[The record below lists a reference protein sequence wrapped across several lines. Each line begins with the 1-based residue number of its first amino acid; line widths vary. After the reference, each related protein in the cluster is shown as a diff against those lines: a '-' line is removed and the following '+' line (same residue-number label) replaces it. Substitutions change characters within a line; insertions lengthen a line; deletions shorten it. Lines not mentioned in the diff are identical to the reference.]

1 MSDGRVPAA
10 VLSLRFKI
18 VLLVAGP
25 LLVAA
30 FFGFG
35 FPERLIGPSG
45 QIDPGER
52 VSDLATAFELLLLEA
67 AEIPRT
73 ALERSPAEA
82 YADRGFSAIA
92 GRLEGV
98 GILSPDLYYLEWEG
112 TPVEPDPMFGSA
124 DSPPWSIRL
133 DGVASRLVV
142 RAGPDD
148 DGRLALASF
157 LIDARLRPLEFI
169 ELLPPELTAGIHLD
183 VEFTDDEAYVPAT
196 PTARGEPRRTETML
210 MLRSPAGDLLA
221 TAAVQPIPWE
231 HSRARLSA
239 IGQAWAVLLLLVLL
253 ALLFDWRGSCTTM
266 RGFLAAAA
274 VLGAARAALL
284 LTRAPAMLLPR
295 EIGTAALFGS
305 SEAGG
310 LLSSPADLL
319 LTAATL
325 YLLALA
331 ARCHGA
337 LPVTLGAS
345 ALLVY
350 SVIRMTFSV
359 AHNSTV
365 PLLDRPNITGWNA
378 RSVIVVGLALVML
391 GAAELLATLW
401 NRLRFRSTARS
412 QRPSRITVAL
422 ITIATAVACAVTL
435 QKLNE
440 KLAMERLDTE
450 FAPQV
455 LEQSSRRSLAL
466 SSAVRRVDQSLRE
479 HGTAGKPRSFMRDF
493 LAYHFW
499 VNSELFHSGYK
510 ASLDFYNPNGDLVSH
525 FGLDLPALEE
535 EILPTL
541 EASPEL
547 TIRNETFD
555 PAPSVRQALVHAEM
569 TVIRD
574 GAVLGVVVGHIL
586 DEPENLPFLPWS
598 QPYLAALGP
607 GSPYRQDDPFSSGP
621 DYVLYD
627 EHGTVALTTLRQ
639 PPAWTVQLVRTADRT
654 GLHVRAGDELY
665 QGLALRDGERLHLL
679 LLQAPGLI
687 ERLAAAVRL
696 ALIALLILGLLALL
710 PYLLPPHGP
719 AFLLRK
725 LRGSF
730 HRKLLAA
737 LLLASIV
744 PLVGLS
750 LFLRGYLESR
760 GDVELLSSAAQ
771 YLGAA
776 QRLVEDFT
784 AESADNDEAAP
795 ELDDNAMYW
804 LRRLLGQEIHVYE
817 NGLLRATSKPELFA
831 SGLLPM
837 RVDGDV
843 QRRLLAEGMPSLIIW
858 TTIGPSTIPVAYA
871 PVRGAE
877 PGRELLVAVPIILEQ
892 QQIARD
898 VDRVTEM
905 LLLATVLLVGLLS
918 VSAAYLAR
926 TVARPVRDLV
936 DATARIAD
944 GDYAARLVPR
954 TQDEVAELVDGFN
967 SMASALAAQRSDLE
981 RRRDYMERLLR
992 HATTGVISTDPEGRI
1007 VTFNPAAK
1015 ELLAVAGDSL
1025 RTGAD
1030 LVATL
1035 SATDELRPL
1044 AALLR
1049 SGACSRGE
1057 PTEVDF
1063 ERDRQPHRFRL
1074 VRVNL
1079 PDPSGGTL
1087 GSLVLLD
1094 DVTELMR
1101 SNQLA
1106 AWAEMARAIAHEI
1119 KNPLTPIQLST
1130 EHLQRLLRDRG
1141 DLPSPD
1147 MEACLETIIKQ
1158 VRMLY
1163 QIAGE
1168 FSAYAKLPSLAPEP
1182 ADPVAFV
1189 RATIGPYRA
1198 AKPPNVELVE
1208 RYEPTGQVAIDSK
1221 VLSRALLNLVE
1232 NALQAMPGGGT
1243 LELSVRPDEET
1254 DEAVLAVR
1262 DTGSG
1267 LDPDVQKKLF
1277 EPYFSTKSSG
1287 TGLGLAIVLRSVEA
1301 HKGTIEVESELGRGT
1316 TFRIR
1321 LPLHAA

>member
-1 MSDGRVPAA
+1 
-10 VLSLRFKI
+10 
-18 VLLVAGP
+18 
-25 LLVAA
+25 
-30 FFGFG
+30 
-35 FPERLIGPSG
+35 
-45 QIDPGER
+45 
-52 VSDLATAFELLLLEA
+52 
-67 AEIPRT
+67 
-73 ALERSPAEA
+73 
-82 YADRGFSAIA
+82 
-92 GRLEGV
+92 
-98 GILSPDLYYLEWEG
+98 LYYLEWEG
-112 TPVEPDPMFGSA
+112 TPVEPDPLFGGA

-148 DGRLALASF
+148 RGRLALASF
-157 LIDARLRPLEFI
+157 LVDARLRPFEFV

-183 VEFTDDEAYVPAT
+183 VEFTDDEAFVPAAVS
-196 PTARGEPRRTETML
+196 ARGESPGAGTIL

-221 TAAVQPIPWE
+221 TAVVQPIPWE
-231 HSRARLSA
+231 HSRSRLA
-239 IGQAWAVLLLLVLL
+239 AAGRAWATILLLFLL
-253 ALLFDWRGSCTTM
+253 ASLFDWRGSCASG
-266 RGFLAAAA
+266 RGFLGACA
-274 VLGAARAALL
+274 VLVSARAALL
-284 LTRAPAMLLPR
+284 VTRAPVLLLPR
-295 EIGTAALFGS
+295 ELGSAALFGS
-305 SEAGG
+305 SEAAG
-310 LLSSPADLL
+310 LLASPADLL
-319 LTAATL
+319 LTAVAL

-331 ARCHGA
+331 FRSYCAALSGRRPLASMAVCFVSGA
-337 LPVTLGAS
+337 VLACC
-345 ALLVY
+345 A
-350 SVIRMTFSV
+350 IRMTLSV

-365 PLLDRPNITGWNA
+365 PLLDRPNISGWNA
-378 RSVIVVGLALVML
+378 RTFVVVGLALAML

-401 NRLRFRSTARS
+401 TFIRRRGSLSENRTPRV
-412 QRPSRITVAL
+412 TVAL
-422 ITIATAVACAVTL
+422 ISIFLAIFCAVTL
-435 QKLNE
+435 QRLNE
-440 KLAMERLDTE
+440 KLSLERLDAE

-466 SSAVRRVDQSLRE
+466 SAAVRYVDQSLRE

-510 ASLDFYNPNGDLVSH
+510 ASLDFYTPNGDPVSH
-525 FGLDLPALEE
+525 FGFDLPALDE
-535 EILPTL
+535 EILPST
-541 EASPEL
+541 EPSPEL
-547 TIRNETFD
+547 TIKSEEFN
-555 PAPSVRQALVHAEM
+555 PAPAVRQALLHAEM
-569 TVIRD
+569 TVVRN
-574 GAVLGVVVGHIL
+574 GELLGVVVGHIL

-607 GSPYRQDDPFSSGP
+607 GSSYRQDDPFSSGP

-627 EHGTVALTTLRQ
+627 ERGGVALTTLRQ
-639 PPAWTVQLVRTADRT
+639 PPAATTELLRTAADRK
-654 GLHVRAGDELY
+654 GVRVRAGDELY

-679 LLQAPGLI
+679 LVQAPGFI
-687 ERLAAAVRL
+687 ERFAAAVRL
-696 ALIALLILGLLALL
+696 ALIGLLILGLLALF
-710 PYLLPPHGP
+710 PLLVPPHGP

-750 LFLRGYLESR
+750 LFLRGYLERR
-760 GDVELLSSAAQ
+760 GDSELISSANQ
-771 YLGAA
+771 FLGSA
-776 QRLVEDFT
+776 QRLVEDF
-784 AESADNDEAAP
+784 SAASPENEEGAP
-795 ELDDNAMYW
+795 ELDDDIMYW

-831 SGLLPM
+831 SGLLPT
-837 RVDGDV
+837 RVDGEV
-843 QRRLLAEGMPSLIIW
+843 QRRLLGEGVPSLIIW

-871 PVRGAE
+871 PVRGVDPA
-877 PGRELLVAVPIILEQ
+877 REMLVAVPIILEQ

-898 VDRVTEM
+898 VNRVAEM
-905 LLLATVLLVGLLS
+905 LLLATVLLVGLLA
-918 VSAAYLAR
+918 VAAAYLAR

-936 DATARIAD
+936 EATARIAD

-1015 ELLAVAGDSL
+1015 ELLAAAGDRL

-1030 LVATL
+1030 LVETL
-1035 SATDELRPL
+1035 SRTDELKPL
-1044 AALLR
+1044 AAMLQ
-1049 SGACSRGE
+1049 SGDYRRGE

-1063 ERDRQPHRFRL
+1063 ERDRLPHRFRL

-1079 PDPSGGTL
+1079 PDPSGGAI
-1087 GSLVLLD
+1087 GSLILLD

-1182 ADPVAFV
+1182 ADPVAFI
-1189 RATIGPYRA
+1189 RTTIGPYRA
-1198 AKPPNVELVE
+1198 AKPPHIELVE
-1208 RYEPTGQVAIDSK
+1208 RYEPTGKVAIDAK
-1221 VLSRALLNLVE
+1221 VLSRAVLNLVE
-1232 NALQAMPGGGT
+1232 NALQAMPEGGT
-1243 LELSVRPDEET
+1243 LELSVRPDEAGT
-1254 DEAVLAVR
+1254 EAVLAVR

-1287 TGLGLAIVLRSVEA
+1287 TGLGLAIVLRAVEA

-1316 TFRIR
+1316 TFKIR
-1321 LPLHAA
+1321 LPLHTA

>member
-1 MSDGRVPAA
+1 MSDGRGPAA
-10 VLSLRFKI
+10 AISFRFKI

-30 FFGFG
+30 FFGLG
-35 FPERLIGPSG
+35 FPDRLIGPSG

-52 VSDLATAFELLLLEA
+52 VSDLATAFEMLLLEA

-73 ALERSPAEA
+73 ALESSAREA
-82 YADRGFSAIA
+82 FANRGFSAIA
-92 GRLEGV
+92 DRLEGV
-98 GILSPDLYYLEWEG
+98 GILDRELYFLEWEG
-112 TPVEPDPMFGSA
+112 TPVEPDPMFGGS

-157 LIDARLRPLEFI
+157 LIDARLRPFEFV
-169 ELLPPELTAGIHLD
+169 ELLPAELTAGIHLE

-196 PTARGEPRRTETML
+196 LAGRGAPRGSETML

-221 TAAVQPIPWE
+221 TAAVQPIQWE
-231 HSRARLSA
+231 HSRSRLASA
-239 IGQAWAVLLLLVLL
+239 GRAWAVLLLIALLV
-253 ALLFDWRGSCTTM
+253 LLFDWRGSCDST
-266 RGFLAAAA
+266 RGFLTAAT
-274 VLGAARAALL
+274 VLLAARAALL
-284 LTRAPAMLLPR
+284 LTRAPALLLSR
-295 EIGTAALFGS
+295 EIGSASLFGS
-305 SEAGG
+305 SEAAG
-310 LLSSPADLL
+310 LLASPADLM

-331 ARCHGA
+331 ARRHGSPA
-337 LPVTLGAS
+337 FCLGA
-345 ALLVY
+345 ATLLVY
-350 SVIRMTFSV
+350 SVIRITLSV

-378 RSVIVVGLALVML
+378 RSVIVVGLALAML
-391 GAAELLATLW
+391 GAAELLAMLW
-401 NRLRFRSTARS
+401 TRLRTRVESAS
-412 QRPSRITVAL
+412 KPPSRIAVAL
-422 ITIATAVACAVTL
+422 ITILIAVACAVTL
-435 QKLNE
+435 QRLNGR
-440 KLAMERLDTE
+440 LALERLEAE

-510 ASLDFYNPNGDLVSH
+510 ASLGFYTPNGDLVSH
-525 FGLDLPALEE
+525 FGLDLPVLEE
-535 EILPTL
+535 EILPSQ
-541 EASPEL
+541 EESPEL
-547 TIRNETFD
+547 TIRNEDFT
-555 PAPSVRQALVHAEM
+555 PAPAVLQALMHAEI
-569 TVIRD
+569 TVVRD

-627 EHGTVALTTLRQ
+627 EYGTVALSTLRQ
-639 PPAWTVQLVRTADRT
+639 PPAATTELLRTAADRK
-654 GLHVRAGDELY
+654 GLRIRAGDESY
-665 QGLALRDGERLHLL
+665 QGLALRDGDRMHLL

-696 ALIALLILGLLALL
+696 ALIGLLILGLLALIPQL
-710 PYLLPPHGP
+710 VPPHGP
-719 AFLLRK
+719 VALLRK
-725 LRGSF
+725 LAGSF

-750 LFLRGYLESR
+750 LFLRGYLENR
-760 GDVELLSSAAQ
+760 GDAELVSSATQ

-784 AESADNDEAAP
+784 AEAST

-831 SGLLPM
+831 SGLLPT
-837 RVDGDV
+837 RVDGAV
-843 QRRLLAEGMPSLIIW
+843 QRRLLGEGVPSFINW

-871 PVRGAE
+871 PVRGAD
-877 PGRELLVAVPIILEQ
+877 PARELLVAVPIILEQ

-898 VDRVTEM
+898 VNRVTEM

-918 VSAAYLAR
+918 VAATHLAR

-936 DATARIAD
+936 GATARIAD

-981 RRRDYMERLLR
+981 RRRDYMERLLQ
-992 HATTGVISTDPEGRI
+992 HATTGVISTDPDGLI

-1015 ELLAVAGDSL
+1015 ELLAAAGEKL

-1030 LVATL
+1030 LVETL
-1035 SATDELRPL
+1035 SESEELQPL
-1044 AALLR
+1044 AELLG
-1049 SGACSRGE
+1049 SGTVRRGE

-1063 ERDRQPHRFRL
+1063 ERDRVPHRFRL
-1074 VRVNL
+1074 VRINL
-1079 PDPSGGTL
+1079 PDHAGGTL

-1141 DLPSPD
+1141 DLPAPD

-1182 ADPVAFV
+1182 TDPVAFM
-1189 RATIGPYRA
+1189 RTTIGPYRA
-1198 AKPPNVELVE
+1198 AKPPEIELLE
-1208 RYEPTGQVAIDSK
+1208 RYEPTGQVAIDAK
-1221 VLSRALLNLVE
+1221 VLSRAVLNLVE
-1232 NALQAMPGGGT
+1232 NALQAMPDGGT
-1243 LELSVRPDEET
+1243 LELSVLPDEAAG
-1254 DEAVLAVR
+1254 EAVLAVR

-1267 LDPDVQKKLF
+1267 LDPDVKKKLF

-1301 HKGTIEVESELGRGT
+1301 HKGTVEVDSELGRGT

-1321 LPLHAA
+1321 LPLHAS